1 MTLRS
6 DGRRVISATMQPELY
21 ERVYAHCKE
30 LDIPVTV
37 FVRDAINAALAPAGH
52 RHVKAA

>member
-6 DGRRVISATMQPELY
+6 DGRRVVSATMQPELY
-21 ERVYAHCKE
+21 ERLYAHCKE

-37 FVRDAINAALAPAGH
+37 FVREALKKALPPEPEPAP
-52 RHVKAA
+52 